1 MSNTATSSNEEG
13 PIRDGAAS
21 TAPWFAAM
29 EYHTLILNRTY
40 KVFVTDQMLCGAKVR
55 GLVASPMSVPV
66 EMFDPAFW
74 VRTRAARIY
83 DRLDVTSETFLNVSS
98 ANFQI
103 KWNEIDR
110 TEYRSGWKWGMG
122 NVAYSGWLTLHL
134 RAGCRRELILLG
146 RQNGEA
152 LKARFDQLI

>member
-1 MSNTATSSNEEG
+1 
-13 PIRDGAAS
+13 
-21 TAPWFAAM
+21 M

-40 KVFVTDQMLCGAKVR
+40 KVFITDQMLCGAKVR

-66 EMFDPAFW
+66 EMFDQEFW

-83 DRLDVTSETFLNVSS
+83 DRLDMTSETFLNVSS

-122 NVAYSGWLTLHL
+122 NVPYSGRVTLHL
-134 RAGCRRELILLG
+134 RAGRRRELILLG
-146 RQNGEA
+146 KQNGEA
-152 LKARFDQLI
+152 LKAGFDQLVKAGA